1 MKFEVS
7 AIALGCIVLLSGCGG
22 GGGGG
27 GDGTLEQTISFNFP
41 GGQPVAVPPDTATVK
56 LVATATSGGA
66 LTYAS
71 NTPDTCTLSG
81 ETLTL
86 LKAGECSVTAS
97 QAGGNGYAPASNRQ
111 LFVIP
116 KQPQMVIFRNP
127 GAQPLDA
134 KPVTLAATSTVA
146 GRTIAFS
153 TTTPSVCSVSGT
165 SLQKL
170 ADGICTV
177 TATQEGDDI
186 FAKASTVK
194 NIPIG
199 SAQGPTLTFLS
210 GFKDTSNTKESGPI
224 GTFSGSSA
232 DGWWCGTN
240 WCGSS
245 VSSDGNSFTYHYDI
259 QPPSADGLGAYWGF
273 NFLAPNL
280 AKLPDNGNS
289 PGMQIDSQSTLK
301 FNASPNAEWFSTSN
315 NAIAIDLKLGHYA
328 VKDGKACNVT
338 LHAEVKPTATAA
350 TTYTVGL
357 KDQFKIAESCGLTG
371 LDLWNELQDYP
382 IAQIQ
387 FGAASVNTSV
397 ATPGAAKLTYS
408 TRLTVTGPI
417 TFQ

>member
-1 MKFEVS
+1 MKFQIS
-7 AIALGCIVLLSGCGG
+7 AIALGCIALLSGCGG
-22 GGGGG
+22 GGGGS
-27 GDGTLEQTISFNFP
+27 GDGAMEQSISFNFP
-41 GGQPVAVPPDTATVK
+41 GGQAVAVPPDVATVK
-56 LVATATSGGA
+56 LVATASSGGA

-71 NTPDTCTLSG
+71 NTPDICTVSG

-86 LKAGECSVTAS
+86 VKAGECSVTAS
-97 QAGGNGYAPASNRQ
+97 QAGGNGYIAASQRQ
-111 LFVIP
+111 LLVIP

-134 KPVTLAATSTVA
+134 TPVTLAATSTVA

-177 TATQEGDDI
+177 TATQDGDDI
-186 FAKASTVK
+186 YAKASTVK

-199 SAQGPTLTFLS
+199 NAQAPTLTFLS
-210 GFKDTSNTKESGPI
+210 GYKDTSNTKEAGSI

-232 DGWWCGTN
+232 DGWWCGTS

-245 VSSDGNSFTYHYDI
+245 VSSDGSSFAYHYDI
-259 QPPSADGLGAYWGF
+259 QPPSGDGLGAYWGF
-273 NFLAPNL
+273 TFLAPNL
-280 AKLPDNGNS
+280 TKLADNGNT
-289 PGMQIDSQSTLK
+289 PGVQIDSQSTMK
-301 FNASPNAEWFSTSN
+301 FNAAPNAEWFSTSN
-315 NAIAIDLKLGHYA
+315 NAISVDLKLGHYA

-357 KDQFKIAESCGLTG
+357 KDQFKISEACGLTG
-371 LDLWNELQDYP
+371 LDLWNELQDFP
-382 IAQIQ
+382 ISQIQ

-408 TRLTVTGPI
+408 TKLTLTGPI

>member
-1 MKFEVS
+1 MKFQIS
-7 AIALGCIVLLSGCGG
+7 AIALGCIALLSGCGG
-22 GGGGG
+22 GGGGS
-27 GDGTLEQTISFNFP
+27 GDGAMEQSISFNFP
-41 GGQPVAVPPDTATVK
+41 GGQAVAIPPDVATVK
-56 LVATATSGGA
+56 LVATASSGGA

-71 NTPDTCTLSG
+71 NTPDTCTVSG
-81 ETLTL
+81 DTLTL
-86 LKAGECSVTAS
+86 VKAGECSVTAS
-97 QAGGNGYAPASNRQ
+97 QAGGNGYIAASQRQ

-177 TATQEGDDI
+177 TATQEGDNI
-186 FAKASTVK
+186 YAKASTVK

-199 SAQGPTLTFLS
+199 NAPAPTLTFLS
-210 GFKDTSNTKESGPI
+210 GYKDTSNTKESGSI

-245 VSSDGNSFTYHYDI
+245 VSSDGSSFTYHYDI

-273 NFLAPNL
+273 TFLAPNL
-280 AKLPDNGNS
+280 TKLADNGNT
-289 PGMQIDSQSTLK
+289 PGVQIDSQSTLK
-301 FNASPNAEWFSTSN
+301 FNAAPNAEWFSTSN
-315 NAIAIDLKLGHYA
+315 NAISVDLKLGHFA

-338 LHAEVKPTATAA
+338 LHGEVKPTAAAA
-350 TTYTVGL
+350 TTYTASL
-357 KDQFKIAESCGLTG
+357 KDQFKISEACGLTG
-371 LDLWNELQDYP
+371 LDLWNELQDFP
-382 IAQIQ
+382 ISQIQ

-408 TRLTVTGPI
+408 TKLTLTGPI

>member
-7 AIALGCIVLLSGCGG
+7 AIALGCIALLSGCGG
-22 GGGGG
+22 GGGG
-27 GDGTLEQTISFNFP
+27 DGTMEQSISFNFP
-41 GGQPVAVPPDTATVK
+41 GGQAVAVPPDVATVK
-56 LVATATSGGA
+56 LVATASSGGA

-71 NTPDTCTLSG
+71 NTPDTCTVSG
-81 ETLTL
+81 DKLTL
-86 LKAGECSVTAS
+86 VKAGECSVTAS
-97 QAGGNGYAPASNRQ
+97 QAGGNGYAPASQRQ

-134 KPVTLAATSTVA
+134 KPVALVATSTVA
-146 GRTIAFS
+146 GRTIVFS

-177 TATQEGDDI
+177 AATQEGDDI
-186 FAKASTVK
+186 YTKASTVK

-199 SAQGPTLTFLS
+199 NAQGPTLTFLS
-210 GFKDTSNTKESGPI
+210 GFKDTSNTKESGSI

-245 VSSDGNSFTYHYDI
+245 VSGDGNSFTYHYDI
-259 QPPSADGLGAYWGF
+259 QPPSGDGLGAYWGF
-273 NFLAPNL
+273 TFLAPNL
-280 AKLPDNGNS
+280 TQLADNGNTA
-289 PGMQIDSQSTLK
+289 GVQVDSQSTLK
-301 FNASPNAEWFSTSN
+301 FTAAPNAEWFSTSN
-315 NAIAIDLKLGHYA
+315 NAISVDLKLGHYA

-350 TTYTVGL
+350 TAYTVAL
-357 KDQFKIAESCGLTG
+357 KDQFKISEACGLAG
-371 LDLWNELQDYP
+371 LDLWNELQDFP
-382 IAQIQ
+382 ISQIQ

>member
-1 MKFEVS
+1 MKFQIS
-7 AIALGCIVLLSGCGG
+7 AIALGCIALLSGCGG
-22 GGGGG
+22 GGGGS
-27 GDGTLEQTISFNFP
+27 GDGAIEQSISFNFP
-41 GGQPVAVPPDTATVK
+41 GGQAVAVPPDVATVK
-56 LVATATSGGA
+56 LVATASSGGA

-71 NTPDTCTLSG
+71 NTPDICTVSG

-86 LKAGECSVTAS
+86 VKAGECSVTAS
-97 QAGGNGYAPASNRQ
+97 QAGGNGYLAASQRQ

-153 TTTPSVCSVSGT
+153 TTTPAVCSVSGT

-177 TATQEGDDI
+177 TATQDGDDI
-186 FAKASTVK
+186 YAKASTVK

-199 SAQGPTLTFLS
+199 NAQAPTLTFLS
-210 GFKDTSNTKESGPI
+210 GYKDTSNTNESGGI

-232 DGWWCGTN
+232 DGWWCGTS

-245 VSSDGNSFTYHYDI
+245 VSSDGSSFAYHYDI
-259 QPPSADGLGAYWGF
+259 QPPSGDGLGAYWGF
-273 NFLAPNL
+273 TFLAPTLTKL
-280 AKLPDNGNS
+280 ADNGNT
-289 PGMQIDSQSTLK
+289 PGVQIDSQSTMK
-301 FNASPNAEWFSTSN
+301 FNAAPNAEWFSTSN
-315 NAIAIDLKLGHYA
+315 NAISVDLKLGHFA

-350 TTYTVGL
+350 TAYAVSL
-357 KDQFKIAESCGLTG
+357 KDQFKISEACGLTG
-371 LDLWNELQDYP
+371 LDLWNELQDFP
-382 IAQIQ
+382 ISQIQ

-408 TRLTVTGPI
+408 TKLTLTGPI

>member
-7 AIALGCIVLLSGCGG
+7 AIALGCIALLSGCGG
-22 GGGGG
+22 GGGG
-27 GDGTLEQTISFNFP
+27 DGTIEQTISFNFP
-41 GGQPVAVPPDTATVK
+41 GGQAVAVPPDVATVK
-56 LVATATSGGA
+56 LVATASSGGA

-71 NTPDTCTLSG
+71 NTPDTCTVSG
-81 ETLTL
+81 DKLTL
-86 LKAGECSVTAS
+86 VKAGECSVTAS
-97 QAGGNGYAPASNRQ
+97 QAGGNGYAPASQRQ

-134 KPVTLAATSTVA
+134 KPLTLVAASTVA
-146 GRTIAFS
+146 GRTITYS

-186 FAKASTVK
+186 YTKAATVK

-199 SAQGPTLTFLS
+199 NAQGPMLTFLS
-210 GFKDTSNTKESGPI
+210 GFKDTSTTKESGPI

-245 VSSDGNSFTYHYDI
+245 VSSDGSSFTYHYDI
-259 QPPSADGLGAYWGF
+259 QPASADGLGAYWGF

-280 AKLPDNGNS
+280 AKLPDNGNA

-301 FNASPNAEWFSTSN
+301 FTAAPNAEWFSTSN
-315 NAIAIDLKLGHYA
+315 NAIAIELKLGHYA
-328 VKDGKACNVT
+328 VKDGKACNVV
-338 LHAEVKPTATAA
+338 LRAEVKPTAAAA
-350 TTYTVGL
+350 TAYTVGL
-357 KDQFKIAESCGLTG
+357 KDKFKISESCGLTG

-382 IAQIQ
+382 ISQIQ
-387 FGAASVNTSV
+387 FGAANVNTSV
-397 ATPGAAKLTYS
+397 ATPGAAKLTFT

>member
-7 AIALGCIVLLSGCGG
+7 AIALGCIALLSGCGG
-22 GGGGG
+22 GGGGS

-41 GGQPVAVPPDTATVK
+41 GGQAVAVPPDVATVK
-56 LVATATSGGA
+56 LVATASSGGA

-71 NTPDTCTLSG
+71 NTPDICTVSG
-81 ETLTL
+81 DKLTL
-86 LKAGECSVTAS
+86 VKAGECSVTAS
-97 QAGGNGYAPASNRQ
+97 QAGGNGYAPATKRQ

-116 KQPQMVIFRNP
+116 KQPQVVIFRNP
-127 GAQPLDA
+127 GAQPLDS
-134 KPVTLAATSTVA
+134 KPLTLMAASTVA
-146 GRTIAFS
+146 GRAITYS

-186 FAKASTVK
+186 YAKASTVK

-199 SAQGPTLTFLS
+199 NAQGPTLTFLS
-210 GFKDTSNTKESGPI
+210 GFKDTSITKESGPI

-245 VSSDGNSFTYHYDI
+245 VSSDGSSFTYHYDI
-259 QPPSADGLGAYWGF
+259 QPKSADGLGAYWGF
-273 NFLAPNL
+273 SFLAPNL
-280 AKLPDNGNS
+280 AKLPDNGNP
-289 PGMQIDSQSTLK
+289 PGVQIDSQSAMKLT
-301 FNASPNAEWFSTSN
+301 ASPNAEWFSTSN
-315 NAIAIDLKLGHYA
+315 NAIAIDLKLGHFA
-328 VKDGKACNVT
+328 VKDSKACFVT
-338 LHAEVKPTATAA
+338 LHAEVKPTAAAA

-357 KDQFKIAESCGLTG
+357 KDKFKISESCGLTG
-371 LDLWNELQDYP
+371 LDVWNELQDYP
-382 IAQIQ
+382 ISQIQ

-397 ATPGAAKLTYS
+397 ATPGAAKLTFS